1 MHFIYL
7 RRGFVPKPLFVQNK
21 KILGKKK
28 ILFKR
33 SSQNRGRETTFS
45 LQEEQVSLFPQ
56 YTTNLY
62 LKSNKLQLTFFSI

>member
-1 MHFIYL
+1 M
-7 RRGFVPKPLFVQNK
+7 Q
-21 KILGKKK
+21 KK
-28 ILFKR
+28 ILFSR

>member
-21 KILGKKK
+21 KILCKKK
-28 ILFKR
+28 ILFSR